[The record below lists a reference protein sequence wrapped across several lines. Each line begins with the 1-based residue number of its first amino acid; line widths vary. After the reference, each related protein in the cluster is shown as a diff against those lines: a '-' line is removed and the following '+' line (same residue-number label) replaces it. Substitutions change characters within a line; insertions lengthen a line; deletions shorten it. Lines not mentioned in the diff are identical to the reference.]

1 MKVGYWHGYKDG
13 YAEGRIQALQEFERV
28 LALRDEEMSDLRR
41 DRDNQMQR
49 ADAAADLLLQ
59 HIGARAISLAGKHE
73 EVAREERKVRAV
85 QTLAALPDPTDDLP
99 YGDPRG
105 TFASAADAS
114 LFSGGEDVTTNAG

>member
-13 YAEGRIQALQEFERV
+13 YAEGRLHSLQEFERV
-28 LALRDEEMSDLRR
+28 LALRDEALSDMQR

-59 HIGARAISLAGKHE
+59 HIGARAISLAGKQE
-73 EVAREERKVRAV
+73 EQARAERHIK
-85 QTLAALPDPTDDLP
+85 QTQLLAALPDPTEDLP

-105 TFASAADAS
+105 TFASAKDAT
-114 LFSGGEDVTTNAG
+114 LFQEDVATANG